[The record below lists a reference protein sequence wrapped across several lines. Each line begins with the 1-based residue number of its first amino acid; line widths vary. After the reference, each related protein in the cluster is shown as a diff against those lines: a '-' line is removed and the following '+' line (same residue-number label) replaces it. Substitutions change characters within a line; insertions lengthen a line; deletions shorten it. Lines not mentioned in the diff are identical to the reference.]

1 MLRFA
6 VIAVLIS
13 IPFILAAP
21 EIESSDSGSGLD
33 VLYKKLMKKQET
45 VKNSRLIDFIS
56 RGAPSG
62 VDAPIPSIAEYET
75 FKSDKSVNFLSD
87 GAGHIV
93 FRQFRRI
100 RISDLLGSQMKN
112 RPGVRL

>member
-1 MLRFA
+1 MQFIVLVALFA
-6 VIAVLIS
+6 V
-13 IPFILAAP
+13 PFVLAAP
-21 EIESSDSGSGLD
+21 EIDSAPTGGLS
-33 VLYKKLMKKQET
+33 VLYQKMMKKQEN

-100 RISDLLGSQMKN
+100 RISDLLGSQMKS
-112 RPGVRL
+112 RSGLRL